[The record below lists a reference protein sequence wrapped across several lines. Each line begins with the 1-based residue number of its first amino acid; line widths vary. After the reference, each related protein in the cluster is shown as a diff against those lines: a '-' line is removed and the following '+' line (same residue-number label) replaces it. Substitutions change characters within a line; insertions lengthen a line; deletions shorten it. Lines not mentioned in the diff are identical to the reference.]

1 MFLCMVLVLAN
12 FVIFQVLYQGKAR
25 YQCHGYYKEFQS
37 IMQDRKIE
45 KDKEQLE
52 LFGDGMS
59 DFQHHFAVS
68 QNIFTQDMLEEY
80 HQYIIETY
88 GTKALQEIEKQNQ
101 TLTHDQS
108 VAYLYY
114 SCECIK
120 RLDYV
125 KEYEQ
130 FRNGIGKDDFLTVGI
145 FQKNRTFAKNNIKKT
160 KEAYQKLGTME
171 IATGNHYA
179 IYDFLT
185 YSYSSVFLLVIAFLI
200 ATLVIRTE
208 EDAGLFMLVKSQK
221 KGRTKLIL
229 AKLLAL
235 FVVLFVFD
243 LLAEGSIL
251 GITTY
256 FFYDNDWNMSIQSI
270 PEFRNCC
277 MPLKAWQ
284 FALLCVSTR
293 LLIVYV
299 AGVFFVCLFL
309 FFRKN
314 WMIYLST
321 GIIFGLFFLG
331 YTEIL
336 PNGTFALF
344 KYANVF
350 QGLSPANLYGTYQ
363 NIPIGSYPISTTVV
377 YWSFFVIFFVCA
389 ILVAKRQWN
398 HGTVR
403 FAGILRKKKRKKTR
417 GKATV
422 TGSILY
428 MYFIQEKK
436 IVFCVLVLAL
446 GINTGCLESVVTIP
460 VTLTQ
465 ADYQEEIKELQGPLT
480 KETEKAIERKDNF
493 FEKLWERVM
502 ELEMMDNPTAEEQAE
517 QIALETQ
524 TGNPYAAH
532 LELKEQ
538 YEQIKKRQEQGKDVQ
553 LLDTYVWNRLF
564 QGNADEVKNFMLAGI
579 FCVIV
584 CGSIFENKKN
594 INKLIAT
601 TKYGRR
607 HLWRKQYILGIGCGI
622 LAWCSFLLPEIIRF
636 FRINPGSYW
645 SASVGNLDIMADTG
659 LEYSI
664 GTVVFFMYFA
674 RLLVCITIA
683 VGTMFFVYL
692 TDNMFVSMTVVTAG
706 ILGAG
711 IVLLK
716 KQWGVLCSIM
726 TEGTHPLQNLAI
738 LLGICSIILISCIVF
753 WEKEVKY
760 KKVGGK

>member
-12 FVIFQVLYQGKAR
+12 LVMFQVLYQGKSR
-25 YQCHGYYKEFQS
+25 YWCHDYYKEFQS

-68 QNIFTQDMLEEY
+68 QHIFTQDMLEEY

-101 TLTHDQS
+101 TLTYDQS
-108 VAYLYY
+108 AAYLYY
-114 SCECIK
+114 SDQCIK

-130 FRNGIGKDDFLTVGI
+130 FRNGIGKDDFLTIGI
-145 FQKNRTFAKNNIKKT
+145 FQKNRTFAKNNINKT
-160 KEAYQKLGTME
+160 KEAYQKLGTVE
-171 IATGNHYA
+171 IATDNHYA
-179 IYDFLT
+179 IKDFLT
-185 YSYSSVFLLVIAFLI
+185 YSYSAVFLLVIAFLL
-200 ATLVIRTE
+200 ATMIIRME
-208 EDAGLFMLVKSQK
+208 EDAGLFMLVKSQR
-221 KGRTKLIL
+221 KGKTKLIL

-235 FVVLFVFD
+235 LVVLFVFD
-243 LLAEGSIL
+243 LLVEGSIF

-256 FFYDNDWNMSIQSI
+256 FFQDNDWNMSIQSI

-293 LLIVYV
+293 FIAVYM
-299 AGVFFVCLFL
+299 AGVFFICLFL
-309 FFRKN
+309 LFRKN
-314 WMIYLST
+314 WIIYLST
-321 GIIFGLFFLG
+321 GIILGLFFWG
-331 YTEIL
+331 YTELL

-344 KYANVF
+344 KYANIF
-350 QGLSPANLYGTYQ
+350 QGLLPANLYGTYQ
-363 NIPIGSYPISTTVV
+363 NIPIDSYPISTTVI
-377 YWSFFVIFFVCA
+377 YWIFFLIFFVCA
-389 ILVAKRQWN
+389 VLAAERQWN

-403 FAGILRKKKRKKTR
+403 FAGIFRKKKRKKTR
-417 GKATV
+417 GKATII
-422 TGSILY
+422 GSILY

-436 IVFCVLVLAL
+436 IVLCVLVLAL
-446 GINTGCLESVVTIP
+446 GIYTGCFKSVVTIP
-460 VTLTQ
+460 ITLTQ

-480 KETEKAIERKDNF
+480 KETEKAIERKDKF

-502 ELEMMDNPTAEEQAE
+502 ELEMMDNQTAEEQAE
-517 QIALETQ
+517 QTALETQ

-538 YEQIKKRQEQGKDVQ
+538 YDRIKKRQEQGKDAH
-553 LLDTYVWNRLF
+553 LLDVYVWNRLF
-564 QGNADEVKNFMLAGI
+564 QGNADEVKNFMFAGI
-579 FCVIV
+579 FCIIV
-584 CGSIFENKKN
+584 CGSFFENKKN
-594 INKLIAT
+594 INKLIVT
-601 TKYGRR
+601 TQYGRR

-636 FRINPGSYW
+636 FRINPDSYW
-645 SASVGNLDIMADTG
+645 SASVGNLDIMANTG
-659 LEYSI
+659 LECSI
-664 GTVVFFMYFA
+664 GKVVFLMYLA
-674 RLLVCITIA
+674 RLVICITIA
-683 VGTMFFVYL
+683 VGTMFLVYL
-692 TDNMFVSMTVVTAG
+692 TDNMFMSMTVVTAC

-716 KQWGVLCSIM
+716 KQWGVLGTIM
-726 TEGTHPLQNLAI
+726 TKGTHPLQHLAI

-753 WEKEVKY
+753 WEIEWKY
-760 KKVGGK
+760 KVKK